1 MTAIVR
7 RPSMSARY
15 WVTSDLP
22 AAQRRAAVSRCGGGP
37 RPSQKDTGRTGR
49 LSQKEREARGALL
62 AKRVFVENR
71 SSEIQITDG
80 VDDISDQ
87 LCNIRSTI
95 GARANNACA
104 MVTVELQR
112 NPHVANAD
120 TLDRADVPEPP
131 GLVSGGALAARDDG
145 NNRQVN
151 HADAPQ
157 DAVRRFGTDLAPWV
171 LREFCAC

>member
-1 MTAIVR
+1 
-7 RPSMSARY
+7 
-15 WVTSDLP
+15 
-22 AAQRRAAVSRCGGGP
+22 
-37 RPSQKDTGRTGR
+37 
-49 LSQKEREARGALL
+49 
-62 AKRVFVENR
+62 
-71 SSEIQITDG
+71 
-80 VDDISDQ
+80 
-87 LCNIRSTI
+87 
-95 GARANNACA
+95 

-171 LREFCAC
+171 LRGRCPDRC